1 MTSEI
6 YTLTEI
12 KNKLA
17 PVFDRYHVRR
27 AVIFGSYGKSTATEK
42 SDVDILVDS
51 GLRGLNFIGLAESV
65 RAALGK
71 EIDIFDI
78 THIIPDSQLEREIER
93 TGVLVYEK

>member
-1 MTSEI
+1 MTGEI

-12 KNKLA
+12 KNKLE
-17 PVFDRYHVRR
+17 PIFDSYHVRR
-27 AVIFGSYGKSTATEK
+27 AVIFGSYGKSVATER

-65 RAALGK
+65 RAALDK

-78 THIIPDSQLEREIER
+78 THIVPDSQIEKEIER

>member
-27 AVIFGSYGKSTATEK
+27 AVIFGSYGKSAATEK

-65 RAALGK
+65 RAALDK

-78 THIIPDSQLEREIER
+78 THIIPDSQIEREIER